1 MTKRRLAR
9 NGLLG
14 LVVLLALAQLIRP
27 DLSNPPAPESTD
39 MLAMLSPPPEVASM
53 LQRSCYDC
61 HSYHTRWPWYAHV
74 APTSWL
80 VTYDAKEARHHL
92 NFSRWADYTGDAA
105 LHKLQ
110 EAQEQIHEGE
120 MPLWYYLPL
129 HPKARLSAADKAAFE
144 AWVNG
149 LKANKK

>member
-9 NGLLG
+9 NGLIG

-39 MLAMLSPPPEVASM
+39 MLAMLSPPPAVASM

-61 HSYHTRWPWYAHV
+61 HSHRTRWPWYAHV

-80 VTYDAKEARHHL
+80 VTHDVKEARHHL
-92 NFSRWADYTGDAA
+92 NFSRWDDYTEGAA
-105 LHKLQ
+105 RHKLQ
-110 EAQEQIHEGE
+110 AAQEQIHEGE

-129 HPKARLSAADKAAFE
+129 HPKARLTEADKAAFE

-149 LKANKK
+149 LKANEK